1 MSKRRLATFILGVFL
16 IALGF
21 ILRKG
26 PRRVGTLQQVE
37 TLQQEVQVPRP
48 SPLDEKLARPELQM
62 VPNPTES
69 VRTRV
74 AETAKPV
81 GKTEPL
87 DKVAGNNWAVVAAI
101 YKDYDSAAKRA
112 RSMGADAKFS
122 PTVFPEKGQG
132 NKYMVLVGSGLT
144 RAKAE
149 DLKIRATAAGFPSD
163 MYVTRLG
170 D

>member
-1 MSKRRLATFILGVFL
+1 MSKRWLATLALGVFL

-21 ILRKG
+21 ILRKS
-26 PRRVGTLQQVE
+26 PRRVE
-37 TLQQEVQVPRP
+37 TPQQEVEVPRP
-48 SPLDEKLARPELQM
+48 SPLDEKLAHPALQM

-69 VRTRV
+69 IRTRV
-74 AETAKPV
+74 AGAAKPV
-81 GKTEPL
+81 AKTESL

-101 YKDYDSAAKRA
+101 YKDYDAAAKRA
-112 RSMGADAKFS
+112 RSMGADVKFR

-132 NKYMVLVGSGLT
+132 NKYMVLIGSGLT

-149 DLKIRATAAGFPSD
+149 ELKIRAAAAGFPSD

-170 D
+170 TAD